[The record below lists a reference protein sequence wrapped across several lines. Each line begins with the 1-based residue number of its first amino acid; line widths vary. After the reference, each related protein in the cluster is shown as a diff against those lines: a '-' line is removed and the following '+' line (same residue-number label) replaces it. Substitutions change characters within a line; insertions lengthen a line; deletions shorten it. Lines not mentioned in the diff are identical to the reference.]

1 MLYKRH
7 SCEELRVM
15 IKLQSHPTIRFSWQ
29 NLPVEGMKNNINWKF
44 SLQFQMIALLTN
56 NYPYTHWVKYNC
68 TFPKSQSFSLRPRR
82 QLTLQQCMYVCTYYN
97 SIEQVGG
104 SRIHLSAG
112 KVELF
117 CTFFDDRK
125 L

>member
-1 MLYKRH
+1 
-7 SCEELRVM
+7 M
-15 IKLQSHPTIRFSWQ
+15 IKLQSHPTIRFRGQ
-29 NLPVEGMKNNINWKF
+29 NLPIEGMKTNINWKF
-44 SLQFQMIALLTN
+44 YLHFQMSALLTN
-56 NYPYTHWVKYNC
+56 YYSYTHGVKYNNT
-68 TFPKSQSFSLRPRR
+68 TFPKSQSFPLRSRR
-82 QLTLQQCMYVCTYYN
+82 QLTQQQCMYVCTYYN